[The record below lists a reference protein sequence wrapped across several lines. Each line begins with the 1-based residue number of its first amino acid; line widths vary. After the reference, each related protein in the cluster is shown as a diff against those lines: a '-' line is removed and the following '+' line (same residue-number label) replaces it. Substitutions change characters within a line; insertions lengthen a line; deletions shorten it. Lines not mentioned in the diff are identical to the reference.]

1 MQEHNSS
8 PNATSRH
15 IKDAQTQLA
24 LEMRAGDYVVVG
36 KHRERGE
43 IVEQIHT
50 FSGIL
55 CTRRTP
61 AASYMHSIDTNSPK
75 THTN

>member
-24 LEMRAGDYVVVG
+24 LEMRAGDYVVMH
-36 KHRERGE
+36 KHRECGE
-43 IVEQIHT
+43 VVEQIHT

-61 AASYMHSIDTNSPK
+61 VASYMHSISANGAK
-75 THTN
+75 THTD